1 MSMYDPRSPYSPQS
15 PYGNLMDPRLDPRLR
30 HTDAALIVVFM
41 NRAKK
46 NELKSVQ
53 EGRPIY
59 DDEEICRIR
68 IPGSSDV
75 RDFPALSIS
84 ADSWQTDPFSG
95 EQSQRTYAERFKMQ
109 YLQFKQQQT
118 QTVSGTPLE
127 ELTALTEAR
136 RAELRA
142 LNVYTVEQLAFLDG
156 QPLKNIGPYGRDLKN
171 MAQEYIDHGKQRVS
185 DLAAAAREEALVAKN
200 MALEADLALLKQ
212 QRLAE
217 GLDTEFDGM
226 TDAAIRSYIE
236 THTGHPVVGNPPRKR
251 LIQMATEAK
260 PKSEM
265 T

>member
-1 MSMYDPRSPYSPQS
+1 MSMYDPRSPYMPQS

-30 HTDAALIVVFM
+30 HTDAALIVTFM
-41 NRAKK
+41 NRAKENK
-46 NELKSVQ
+46 LKSAQ

-68 IPGSSDV
+68 IPGLPDV
-75 RDFPALSIS
+75 RDFPALAIS
-84 ADSWQTDPFSG
+84 GDGWKIDPFTG
-95 EQSQRTYAERFKMQ
+95 EQTQQTYAERFKMQ

-127 ELTALTEAR
+127 ELPTLTEAR

-142 LNVYTVEQLAFLDG
+142 VNVYTVEQLAFLDG
-156 QPLKNIGPYGRDLKN
+156 QNLKNIGPYGRDLKN
-171 MAQEYIDHGKQRVS
+171 MAQEYIDSGRQRVT
-185 DLAAAAREEALVAKN
+185 DIAAKAREEALVAKN

-217 GLDTEFDGM
+217 GIDTEFDGM
-226 TDAAIRSYIE
+226 TDAAIRSFIE
-236 THTGHPVVGNPPRKR
+236 THSGHPVVGNPPRKR

-260 PKSEM
+260 PKNGEL
-265 T
+265 